1 MTRSLTE
8 SHWLI
13 LSDTTW
19 SSRYA
24 RFLWWEPLWLA
35 VLSGFILLPGH
46 FVPSQF
52 YPLLVLLLA
61 GFWPLRWLITQRL
74 WQPTPLNLS
83 IAVLLLWLPVNLWA
97 SADRARSW
105 PAVGCLCLG
114 IAWYFALIHWPPS
127 SLHPERIAWFLLV
140 CGAGLLLLGP
150 LLTPRMALDLAVLA
164 GIQGRLKPLTEQLG
178 ETINPNILAGGIAL
192 LTPLAAALTL
202 RWDWT
207 SRRWLPFLLGLLSCC
222 GIVLIILAQSRGA
235 DIGTILAI
243 LIIFVLRWPKLTYAT
258 PLLLLLLV
266 AGLYWLGPNFLFPKL
281 TNDSALGG
289 LEGRLEIWSRA
300 VYAIQ
305 DFPFTG
311 IGIGTFGEVIPLL
324 YPYFVIAPDVAVPH
338 AHNLFLQVAVDLG
351 IPGLVAYL
359 ALLINL
365 FRMVYH
371 ILTNRQ
377 SALSWALGAGSL
389 GALLAMLL
397 HGMVDATL
405 WGSKLAVLPWLLFA
419 MITRLYLARFT
430 KVMSPKATA
439 EV

>member
-1 MTRSLTE
+1 MPE
-8 SHWLI
+8 SHRLI
-13 LSDTTW
+13 LSDTIS
-19 SSRYA
+19 SSRAA
-24 RFLWWEPLWLA
+24 RLLWWEPIWLSL
-35 VLSGFILLPGH
+35 LSGFILFPGH
-46 FVPSQF
+46 PTINQF

-61 GFWPLRWLITQRL
+61 AFWPLRWFITHHI
-74 WQPTPLNLS
+74 WQSTPLNLS
-83 IAVLLLWLPVNLWA
+83 FAILLLWLPVNLWA

-140 CGAGLLLLGP
+140 CGVGLFLLGP
-150 LLTPRMALDLAVLA
+150 LLTPRMALDLSLLA
-164 GIQGRLKPLTEQLG
+164 GIQGRLKPITERLG

-192 LTPLAAALTL
+192 LTPLAAGLAL

-207 SRRWLPFLLGLLSCC
+207 ARRWLPILLGLMSCC
-222 GIVLIILAQSRGA
+222 GVGLIVLAQSRGA

-243 LIIFVLRWPKLTYAT
+243 LIILTLRWPRLTYAT
-258 PLLLLLLV
+258 PLLLLLLG

-289 LEGRLEIWSRA
+289 MEGRLEIWSRA
-300 VYAIQ
+300 LYAIQ

-338 AHNLFLQVAVDLG
+338 AHNLFFQVAVDLG

-365 FRMVYH
+365 FRMVYN
-371 ILTNRQ
+371 ILANHQ
-377 SALSWALGAGSL
+377 KALTWALGAGSL
-389 GALLAMLL
+389 GALIAMLL

-405 WGSKLAVLPWLLFA
+405 WGSKLAILPWLLFA
-419 MITRLYLARFT
+419 MITRLYLIDRG
-430 KVMSPKATA
+430 
-439 EV
+439 